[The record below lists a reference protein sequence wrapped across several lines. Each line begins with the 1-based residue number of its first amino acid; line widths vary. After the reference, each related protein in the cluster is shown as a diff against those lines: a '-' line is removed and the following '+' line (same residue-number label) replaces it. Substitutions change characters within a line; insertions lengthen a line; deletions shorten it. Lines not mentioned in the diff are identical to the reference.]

1 MPDFISLKHAISHQF
16 DLMKKYDMFRVQV
29 EKNDLWDMYLKSF
42 PEGTNPIF
50 RERTEH
56 DCQCCKSFIRSVGDL
71 VAIINGKLVSIWDVK
86 ADGFYQVVADAMS
99 ALVKSKPIQNQFLHT
114 ESSVGID
121 KSPRMV
127 DGVVLVWNHFHLKLP
142 ATHVVRGADIGPRL
156 SESRSSKDVLFRSLT
171 EITDDSINTVLE
183 LIGQKSLYRGEEHE
197 GLVKAFKALKEKFS
211 KLTTDTE
218 RDIFCWSSLKTGGAV
233 CRIRNSVIGSLLVD
247 ISEGKDL
254 EHAVNSFEAKVAP
267 MNYKRPTALV
277 TKAMV
282 EKARA
287 TVHELGLDTAL
298 ERRYAT
304 IDDITVNNILFAD
317 REAKKKMSADVF
329 GIVANSIPEK
339 VKNFDKVEEIDVE
352 TFLKNVLPKA
362 ESLEVFVENRHASN
376 LVSLIA
382 PADPS
387 AKGMFKWPNN
397 FSWSY
402 TGEVADSI
410 KERVK
415 QAGGKVDGD
424 LRCSL
429 SWFNHDDLDLHM
441 MEPGGNEISFR
452 RRYSAYTGG
461 VLDVDMN
468 AGEGTTRTPVEN
480 ICYPNRTSM
489 KEGTYRLE
497 VNNFYKRENKD
508 FGFDMEIEF
517 DGAIHHIHYENA
529 VADKATITVAK
540 IKYTHKGGFEILES
554 LQSSKSS
561 KEVWGVTTE
570 SFHKASVVML
580 SPNHWDDKVVGNKHV
595 MFMLDGCV
603 NDGQARGFFNEFL
616 AEELTPHRKV
626 LEVVGS
632 KMKTDTSDHQLSGIG
647 FSSTQR
653 NSVLCR
659 VKGSFNRVVKVVF

>member
-1 MPDFISLKHAISHQF
+1 
-16 DLMKKYDMFRVQV
+16 
-29 EKNDLWDMYLKSF
+29 LWNTYLNSF
-42 PEGTNPIF
+42 PEGTNPKF

-56 DCQCCKSFIRSVGDL
+56 DCQCCRKFIRDVGDV
-71 VAIINGKLVSIWDVK
+71 VAVVDGKLISVWDVK
-86 ADGFYQVVADAMS
+86 AEGFYQVVAGAMS
-99 ALVKSKPIQNQFLHT
+99 ALIKASVIEEPFFHT
-114 ESSVGID
+114 ENMAGLD
-121 KSPRMV
+121 KNYEATAV
-127 DGVVLVWNHFHLKLP
+127 ETITWNHFFAQIP
-142 ATHVVRGADIGPRL
+142 AANVIDGKEIGPRL
-156 SESRSSKDVLFRSLT
+156 SEARSSKDVLLRSLT
-171 EITDDSINTVLE
+171 EITEDSINTVLE

-197 GLVKAFKALKEKFS
+197 GLVKAFKVLKIIFS
-211 KLTTDTE
+211 GLVTDVD
-218 RDIFCWSSLKTGGAV
+218 RDVFCWSKIKAGGAV
-233 CRIRNSVIGSLLVD
+233 CRIRNSSIGTLMVD
-247 ISEGKDL
+247 LSEGKDL
-254 EHAVNSFEAKVAP
+254 EHAVKSFEAMVAP
-267 MNYKRPTALV
+267 TNYKRPTALV

-282 EKARA
+282 EKAKA
-287 TVHELGLDTAL
+287 TIHELGLDTAL

-317 REAKKKMSADVF
+317 REAKKKMSKDVF
-329 GIVANSIPEK
+329 DVIASGVTEN
-339 VKNFDKVEEIDVE
+339 VKNFDKVEEINID
-352 TFLKNVLPKA
+352 TFLHNVLPKA
-362 ESLEVFVENRHASN
+362 ESIEVFVENRHTSN

-382 PADPS
+382 PVDPS
-387 AKGMFKWPNN
+387 AKCMLKWPNN

-402 TGEVADSI
+402 IGEVADSI

-441 MEPGGNEISFR
+441 MEPGGNEICFR
-452 RRYSAYTGG
+452 SKHSASTRG

-468 AGEGTTRTPVEN
+468 AGHGSTRTPVEN
-480 ICYPNRTSM
+480 ICYPNRRNM
-489 KEGTYRLE
+489 KEGNYRLE
-497 VNNFYKRENKD
+497 VHNFSKRENVD
-508 FGFDMEIEF
+508 FGFDIEIEY
-517 DGAIHHIHYENA
+517 DGIIHSIHYAKA
-529 VADKATITVAK
+529 VPNGVTVTVAK
-540 IKYTHKGGFEILES
+540 IKYTHASGFEIVES
-554 LQSSKSS
+554 LPSSKSS
-561 KEVWGVTTE
+561 KEVWGVSTE

-580 SPNHWDDKVVGNKHV
+580 SPNHWDDKVVGNKHY

-632 KMKTDTSDHQLSGIG
+632 KMKTDNSDHQLSGIG